1 MYTWEWGMEEYWEE
15 KTHWFSWVSDHHV
28 YINQYPD
35 MFLNHGTFKKHFVYG
50 ICEAFKIFCTLW
62 KRNLIS
68 LLQSMD
74 LILYSNSQVKNLHEC
89 LLKLQNINGICYFQ
103 RNETKKKIFLP
114 TVPQGGIHTVSKHRI
129 NYWWQY
135 FSRNMKSCNR
145 TEKQCSNWKLFLK
158 LSDWEGYW
166 GNVSLKS
173 FLACLLYE
181 LKQFLR

>member
-1 MYTWEWGMEEYWEE
+1 MIF
-15 KTHWFSWVSDHHV
+15 FSKS
-28 YINQYPD
+28 NQYPLSSGALSWMASISD
-35 MFLNHGTFKKHFVYG
+35 SPYKNIKMRPPTDSKTTK
-50 ICEAFKIFCTLW
+50 W
-62 KRNLIS
+62 KRKLRS

-74 LILYSNSQVKNLHEC
+74 LILYSNSQVKNLHGG

-103 RNETKKKIFLP
+103 QNKTKKKIFLP

-135 FSRNMKSCNR
+135 FSRNMKSWNR

-166 GNVSLKS
+166 GNVTKVIS
-173 FLACLLYE
+173 CLLTLWTE
-181 LKQFLR
+181 TVS